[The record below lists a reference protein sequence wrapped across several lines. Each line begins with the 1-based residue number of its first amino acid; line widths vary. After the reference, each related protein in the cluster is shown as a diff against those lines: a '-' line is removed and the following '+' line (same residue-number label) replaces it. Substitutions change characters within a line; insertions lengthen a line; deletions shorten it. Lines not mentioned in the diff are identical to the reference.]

1 MSHLR
6 ERLESGQL
14 VITTEME
21 PPKGTGLSHFL
32 STVKLLKNGV
42 HAVNVT
48 DNQRAIMRLSSLGGS
63 TLLLREGLEPILQ
76 LTCRDRNRMALQS
89 DLLAAWVL
97 GIRNVL
103 TMTGD
108 PVEAGDHPMAKPVFD
123 IDSTALLQLIARL
136 NDGIDGAGHPLDG
149 RTDFFC
155 GATVNPCIEPLEPE
169 LRKFEEKVEAGARF
183 FQTQAIY
190 DLQAFSR
197 FVDFTRGMPI
207 YLIAGLIPLRSARMA
222 RFLNEKVPGI
232 RVPAELIEAVERAS
246 DPVEKGLE
254 IAIELVKRL
263 KKMCHGVHVMVVG
276 KEKNFEIFSRLSL
289 ADREMSQPFSKE

>member
-21 PPKGTGLSHFL
+21 PPKGTGLSQFL
-32 STVKLLKNGV
+32 STAKLLKNRV

-76 LTCRDRNRMALQS
+76 VTCRDRNRMALQS

-103 TMTGD
+103 AMTGD

-136 NDGIDGAGHPLDG
+136 NEGIDSAGHSLEG

-169 LRKFEEKVEAGARF
+169 LRRFEEKVEAGARF

-190 DLQAFSR
+190 DLEAFSR
-197 FVDFTRGMPI
+197 FVDFARGMPI

-232 RVPAELIEAVERAS
+232 CVPAAMIDALEQAS
-246 DPVEKGLE
+246 DPLQKGLE
-254 IAIELVKRL
+254 IATELIDGL
-263 KKMCHGVHVMVVG
+263 KNLCRGVHVMVVG
-276 KEKNFEIFSRLSL
+276 KDGLEIFSRLSL
-289 ADREMSQPFSKE
+289 ASAE

>member
-6 ERLESGQL
+6 ESLAAGQF

-21 PPKGTGLSHFL
+21 PPKGTDLSHFL
-32 STVKLLKNGV
+32 STARLLKGQV

-48 DNQRAIMRLSSLGGS
+48 DNQRAIMRLSSVGGS

-76 LTCRDRNRMALQS
+76 VTCRDRNRMALQS
-89 DLLAAWVL
+89 DLLAAWAL

-103 TMTGD
+103 VMTGD

-123 IDSTALLQLIARL
+123 VDSTSLLKLIAQL
-136 NDGIDGAGHPLDG
+136 NANSDGAGHPLEG
-149 RTDFFC
+149 GSDFFC

-169 LRKFEEKVEAGARF
+169 LQRFTEKVEAGARF

-190 DLQAFSR
+190 DLEAFGR
-197 FVDFTRGMPI
+197 FMAVTQRLPVHI
-207 YLIAGLIPLRSARMA
+207 IAGLIPLRSAKMA

-232 RVPAELIEAVERAS
+232 RVPIAMIEDLEKAS
-246 DPVEKGLE
+246 DPLEKGLE
-254 IAIELVKRL
+254 IAVRLVEGL
-263 KKMCHGVHVMVVG
+263 KGLCHGIHLMVVG
-276 KEKNFEIFSRLSL
+276 KEKNFEILRRISL
-289 ADREMSQPFSKE
+289 LTES